1 MSTWID
7 DKESENEQGPED
19 MTLTTNQQ
27 NLPKSTTAINTKN
40 SAGLLV
46 RDDSLTMNRSSN
58 LSSSSIT
65 EVSSL
70 MPSTSAHFMSASQQQ
85 QQQNQ
90 RKSTILDV
98 SQYIASDEEFKRL
111 KTIRNSARHYTDD
124 IDYKFLFNKNN
135 NNQGHNVDN
144 NAMQINQNLRR
155 SLRPNSSS
163 GSSLISNSLKT
174 QLVSNSMRPFANST
188 IGEIM
193 ERRNVLASFSGN
205 KPYSQPASKSTVTST
220 NDLAMTTS
228 DSGRDSL
235 DSPNNC
241 LQNVSA
247 MLHGSASNAASGSS
261 GNNNNI
267 KMLSMAKP
275 YLTESTGSSIGSLS
289 GGSSSNSSS
298 KVKLTANSTHLL
310 DTHC

>member
-1 MSTWID
+1 MNTWID
-7 DKESENEQGPED
+7 GKESENEQSPED

-27 NLPKSTTAINTKN
+27 NQPKSITATNNKN

-85 QQQNQ
+85 QQNQ

-98 SQYIASDEEFKRL
+98 SQYIASEEEFKRL

-124 IDYKFLFNKNN
+124 IDYKFLFNN
-135 NNQGHNVDN
+135 NNQGHNDDN

-193 ERRNVLASFSGN
+193 ERRNILASFGGN
-205 KPYSQPASKSTVTST
+205 KPYTQPASKSTVTST

-247 MLHGSASNAASGSS
+247 MLHGAAGISSNNT
-261 GNNNNI
+261 NNN

-275 YLTESTGSSIGSLS
+275 YLIESTGSSIGSLS
-289 GGSSSNSSS
+289 GGSSNSSS